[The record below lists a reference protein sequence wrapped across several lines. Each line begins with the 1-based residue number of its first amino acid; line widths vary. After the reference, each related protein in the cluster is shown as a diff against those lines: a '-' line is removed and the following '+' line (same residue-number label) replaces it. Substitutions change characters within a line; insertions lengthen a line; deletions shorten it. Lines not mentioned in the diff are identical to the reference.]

1 MVIHQLPV
9 SQFNA
14 WLAAQAG
21 AAVVLDVRDPW
32 EWQTA
37 SIHAAGPGVNG
48 FELVTIPLGELAG
61 RLSELPPHA
70 AVACLCHHGVRSQQA
85 AAYLQTQGTDVVN
98 LQGGIDAWS
107 CEIDASV
114 PRY

>member
-1 MVIHQLPV
+1 MITQLPA
-9 SQFNA
+9 SQFKD

-21 AAVVLDVRDPW
+21 GAVVLDVREPW

-37 SIHAAGPGVNG
+37 SVQAQG
-48 FELVTIPLGELAG
+48 FEIFYISLGELAG
-61 RLSELPPHA
+61 RLVELPA
-70 AVACLCHHGVRSQQA
+70 DAVVACLCHHGVRSQHA
-85 AAYLQTQGTDVVN
+85 AAYLQRQGLEVVN

-107 CEIDASV
+107 CELDPGV